1 MTESVKTAAKVKG
14 EVKQDSQNKTD
25 IKFDTSDYNK
35 KVGDF
40 FNNMHELF
48 TQSPKDFYP
57 KMLEQMKVFSPYA
70 PEECK
75 AFFDKFSQP
84 ESFKMFNVKPIGFLE
99 PYVRLNELMVEN
111 VKEKHGNQN
120 LAIGFANQSNKF
132 GKYNKLFQETF
143 KNSFDVMQ
151 SFYTNPHSFSEKLM
165 QHQQDFFGKAS
176 KMISEDTN
184 KFMNGGINVEDE
196 YHKNMIS
203 IQELIEKVIA
213 EFKKDGKKEEISFF
227 EEQYKAIKPMFTN

>member
-1 MTESVKTAAKVKG
+1 
-14 EVKQDSQNKTD
+14 
-25 IKFDTSDYNK
+25 
-35 KVGDF
+35 
-40 FNNMHELF
+40 
-48 TQSPKDFYP
+48 
-57 KMLEQMKVFSPYA
+57 
-70 PEECK
+70 
-75 AFFDKFSQP
+75 
-84 ESFKMFNVKPIGFLE
+84 
-99 PYVRLNELMVEN
+99 
-111 VKEKHGNQN
+111 
-120 LAIGFANQSNKF
+120 
-132 GKYNKLFQETF
+132 
-143 KNSFDVMQ
+143 MQ

-227 EEQYKAIKPMFTN
+227 EEQYKAIKPMFTS

>member
-1 MTESVKTAAKVKG
+1 MTESVKTAAEVKG

-227 EEQYKAIKPMFTN
+227 EEQYKAIKPMFTS